1 MSNSYSESVSPYPKP
16 GPFPV
21 IPLSLHFRQDHCLEV
36 RQQFLHHQV
45 AQDLYGQEMK
55 MISSHPALYLKAE
68 HCNTE
73 RCVQAVAQ
81 LFQLPGITHRGFA
94 LSLPRFELQLL
105 PYLSHSNAPNKCS
118 RLNIHLIL
126 GV

>member
-1 MSNSYSESVSPYPKP
+1 M
-16 GPFPV
+16 
-21 IPLSLHFRQDHCLEV
+21 L
-36 RQQFLHHQV
+36 
-45 AQDLYGQEMK
+45 
-55 MISSHPALYLKAE
+55 SSHPALHPKAE

-105 PYLSHSNAPNKCS
+105 PYLSHSNKCA

-126 GV
+126 GVWAPSPCFYL